1 MRSIGSRKLQEKR
14 EKEHEKKKREGGKL
28 VRYVDL
34 NFFENILKILYICTQ
49 LKQTLF
55 TAGKYYQK
63 KKRKEKEC
71 YSET

>member
-14 EKEHEKKKREGGKL
+14 EKEHEKKREREGNW
-28 VRYVDL
+28 YANVDL